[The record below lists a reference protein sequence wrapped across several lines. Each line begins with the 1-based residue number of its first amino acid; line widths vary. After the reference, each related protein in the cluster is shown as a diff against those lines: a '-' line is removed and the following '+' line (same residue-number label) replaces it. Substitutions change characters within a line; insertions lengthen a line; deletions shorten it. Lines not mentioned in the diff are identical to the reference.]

1 MRVDAPAART
11 ASVPTSRRFP
21 DWLAVVVAAAV
32 AVLVV
37 GLLAREP
44 ERVESISITNPTAY
58 QLTVDVVRPGSDS
71 ELRLGT
77 VPRDQTVSFR
87 QVIDHGDQWVVRLS
101 YAGQEGGEV
110 QVDRASLEAG
120 WTVPDEIDEALR
132 AAGLE
137 QSSETTPGLATEGET
152 QTEGGAGTGTGTDT
166 GAGADAGTEQGAP

>member
-87 QVIDHGDQWVVRLS
+87 QVIDHGEQWLVRLS
-101 YAGQEGGEV
+101 YAGQDGGEV
-110 QVDRASLEAG
+110 EVDRASLEAG

-137 QSSETTPGLATEGET
+137 QSSETTPGLAAEGET
-152 QTEGGAGTGTGTDT
+152 QVEGTGTEGDAGTGDG
-166 GAGADAGTEQGAP
+166 GQPPG